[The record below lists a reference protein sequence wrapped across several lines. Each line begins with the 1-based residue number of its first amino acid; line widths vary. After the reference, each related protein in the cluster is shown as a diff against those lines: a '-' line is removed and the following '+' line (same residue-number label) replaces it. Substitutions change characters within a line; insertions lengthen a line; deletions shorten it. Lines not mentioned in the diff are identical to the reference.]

1 MKKQIAAVMLAATLL
16 PCNVYASEDVN
27 NSYQIGLLSY
37 ELSSDWIES
46 EDPIKMYKE
55 AMTFF
60 NGNASLEISV
70 FEADTDPY
78 MISEDDKDDVI
89 DACFQIFTE
98 GFSEMDE
105 YEKLSSEYLNS
116 SLNTQ
121 AYFSSFTFDH
131 KNVKGVGMTYNLY
144 YEKSIYNVI
153 FFAPLNSLS
162 DYTSVLTDFDDS
174 LKPVEIISDAAT
186 VQKVQEALNQKGYN
200 CGTSDG
206 IAGANTESAVK
217 SYQKDFNLLETGK
230 ITNKL
235 LESLSIQS
243 EESDDIEET
252 ETSQNNS
259 LLQSYIKSGDIYSG
273 DRSKILGKYGYIS
286 IPKETL
292 RTVTAEE
299 FIEFAQQQATYS
311 SVYNWVSIICDD
323 GTGIL
328 FSGCDMYYPTY
339 GKLDS
344 DGSILETYGD
354 IIWDFNTE
362 SYSYNSR

>member
-1 MKKQIAAVMLAATLL
+1 MMEDSKNKFQSAFQINIKMKSKGNEEKMKKQIAAVMLAATLL

-98 GFSEMDE
+98 SFSEIDE

-131 KNVKGVGMTYNLY
+131 KNVTGVGMAYNLY

-186 VQKVQEALNQKGYN
+186 VQKVQEALNQKGYS
-200 CGTSDG
+200 CGTPDG

-235 LESLSIQS
+235 LESLSIRS
-243 EESDDIEET
+243 EEANDYVDAGLLNSEIQT
-252 ETSQNNS
+252 EVQ
-259 LLQSYIKSGDIYSG
+259 
-273 DRSKILGKYGYIS
+273 
-286 IPKETL
+286 
-292 RTVTAEE
+292 
-299 FIEFAQQQATYS
+299 
-311 SVYNWVSIICDD
+311 
-323 GTGIL
+323 
-328 FSGCDMYYPTY
+328 
-339 GKLDS
+339 
-344 DGSILETYGD
+344 
-354 IIWDFNTE
+354 TE
-362 SYSYNSR
+362 SPVETPIGTTVWISNTGSKYHSRSSCSNMKNPSQVTLEDAKAMGYTACKKCH

>member
-1 MKKQIAAVMLAATLL
+1 MNAKKIKPMFLDYKKEKEKMKKQIAAVMLAATLL

-78 MISEDDKDDVI
+78 MISEDDKNDVI

-153 FFAPLNSLS
+153 FLAPLNSLS

-200 CGTSDG
+200 CGTPDG

-243 EESDDIEET
+243 EEADNYVDAGLPNSEIQT
-252 ETSQNNS
+252 EVQ
-259 LLQSYIKSGDIYSG
+259 
-273 DRSKILGKYGYIS
+273 
-286 IPKETL
+286 
-292 RTVTAEE
+292 
-299 FIEFAQQQATYS
+299 
-311 SVYNWVSIICDD
+311 
-323 GTGIL
+323 
-328 FSGCDMYYPTY
+328 
-339 GKLDS
+339 
-344 DGSILETYGD
+344 
-354 IIWDFNTE
+354 TE
-362 SYSYNSR
+362 SPVETPIGTTVWISNTGSKYHSRSSCSNMKNPSQVTLEDAQAMGYTPCKKCH